1 MYTKNLTRDFRLRVS
16 EEDFDFLSRLA
27 EQRYTSVSDTVRS
40 IIGEYRRSL
49 ELLESLKTLSDAQKG
64 KGLSNGDT
72 KSNFDDLV

>member
-16 EEDFDFLSRLA
+16 EEDFGFLTELA
-27 EQRYTSVSDTVRS
+27 EQRYTTVSDTVRN

-49 ELLESLKTLSDAQKG
+49 ELLESLKTLSNAQKE

-72 KSNFDDLV
+72 ESDIDHLV